1 MNTLL
6 VKPSGFSPLKI
17 IAEEIVVAYRREAEK
32 PNARPREQVVE
43 EVLARYFAPDP
54 HMQQPPDSLRMN
66 TSEPAADGA
75 AMWARLIA
83 NSVAPTIRAI
93 RQVVFGDVAPPFPD
107 YSEAVRWLER
117 EGKPQVGDGPE
128 IVYWAIEPVREERPR
143 PSVLTVAAAKQWLR
157 HAEPPVVGW
166 QIAVGG
172 SAAVPAATDQLRT
185 IAEAVG
191 ILGVL
196 TPWGPEAVLMHLL
209 CGALPVGPTTPTV
222 TFSGPVSAVGLG
234 RRARPVGFRATI
246 EVFPWQVAALP
257 TVAEDLKKHWS
268 LEQERWL
275 PRGDD
280 AKLADLIAVHGLP
293 PQPGRGRN
301 AGTLEGWDKIAKA
314 SLETP
319 RKKADALQVRKKA
332 NALRMQ
338 WGRRFRKRWPRFAA
352 ELGDGRGQ

>member
-6 VKPSGFSPLKI
+6 VKPSGFPPLKI

-66 TSEPAADGA
+66 SSEPAADGA

-83 NSVAPTIRAI
+83 NSVAPTIRAV
-93 RQVVFGDVAPPFPD
+93 RQVVFGDVAPRFRTYP
-107 YSEAVRWLER
+107 EAVAWIEAQGHDGLP
-117 EGKPQVGDGPE
+117 GPQ
-128 IVYWAIEPVREERPR
+128 ISYWDAGN
-143 PSVLTVAAAKQWLR
+143 SS
-157 HAEPPVVGW
+157 
-166 QIAVGG
+166 AVQAG
-172 SAAVPAATDQLRT
+172 TDQLRT

-209 CGALPVGPTTPTV
+209 CGALPVGPAKPTV
-222 TFSGPVSAVGLG
+222 TFSGPGSLVGLG
-234 RRARPVGFRATI
+234 RRAGTIGFHATI
-246 EVFPWQVAALP
+246 EVAPWQVEALP
-257 TVAEDLKKHWS
+257 AVAEVLRKHWA

-275 PRGDD
+275 SGDD

-293 PQPGRGRN
+293 PQPGRGVN
-301 AGTLEGWDKIAKA
+301 AGTLEDWDKIAMA
-314 SLETP
+314 WLEIP
-319 RKKADALQVRKKA
+319 RERAHDPQVHKQVRKKG
-332 NALRMQ
+332 NALRMR
-338 WGRRFRKRWPRFAA
+338 WGRRFRKLWPRFAA
-352 ELGDGRGQ
+352 ELGAGRD